1 MTSLIVQYDSSKT
14 VRENLE
20 ILYKY
25 FENDFI
31 TNTTV
36 LNNQYNID
44 IDMNS
49 MKKSKPKIFWHVI
62 TREKE
67 VRVPRG
73 RTWQT
78 KKIRKF
84 DKNRAK
90 RIRWIKYLIQNFNKI
105 EKNIFAF
112 FYRET
117 EGQNRGKLRLY
128 IWAKS
133 HDYVVIIEKLNRNSS
148 FLVTAFYIDDNYNK
162 STYQDRYEKS
172 GDLNLGLSTWI

>member
-1 MTSLIVQYDSSKT
+1 MTSLIVQYDSTKT

-25 FENDFI
+25 FEDDFI
-31 TNTTV
+31 INTTV

-49 MKKSKPKIFWHVI
+49 MKRSKPKIFWHVI

-67 VRVPRG
+67 VWVRRG
-73 RTWQT
+73 RIKQK

-105 EKNIFAF
+105 EENIFAF

-133 HDYVVIIEKLNRNSS
+133 HDYVVIIEKLNINSS